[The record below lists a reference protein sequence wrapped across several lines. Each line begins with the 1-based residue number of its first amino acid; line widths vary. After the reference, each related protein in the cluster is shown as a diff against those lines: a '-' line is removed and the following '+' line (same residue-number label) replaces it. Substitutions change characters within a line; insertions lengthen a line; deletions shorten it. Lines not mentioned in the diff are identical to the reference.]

1 MKQEP
6 AIPGFSVSITILI
19 PKKGL
24 DDFDT
29 DFDTQGWAKF
39 DTDSNTD
46 TRLGPGTSY
55 PPGSHFHREACT
67 KIKYYCKNSTGGR
80 SLILL
85 PIIYHQDQ
93 PSLRAYHYP
102 NWLEGN

>member
-1 MKQEP
+1 MYQEP

-39 DTDSNTD
+39 DTDSDTD
-46 TRLGPGTSY
+46 TKTLQM
-55 PPGSHFHREACT
+55 
-67 KIKYYCKNSTGGR
+67 
-80 SLILL
+80 L
-85 PIIYHQDQ
+85 
-93 PSLRAYHYP
+93 
-102 NWLEGN
+102 